1 MSYWKCVVVFEIS
14 CPLPVFSYLPLM
26 DENVC
31 VISGSHKTPMM
42 PAAAKNNKLRMCGRS
57 WGGGGAHLN
66 KDVIVVSVDSV
77 NKLNWSDKSAA
88 QYKEA
93 KAVLKCSKKALL

>member
-1 MSYWKCVVVFEIS
+1 
-14 CPLPVFSYLPLM
+14 M

-88 QYKEA
+88 QYKED